1 MTTTFESLLVNMITR
16 LPTSV
21 LNDSINKEIQ
31 VSVFTEE
38 IMTLSEY
45 LNDDTF
51 NVKTAFKQLKRMS
64 ENGYINFRHESAREW
79 GVIELDENLM
89 IYIGGLFKPRMIK
102 YLNRGFSF
110 PQFTIVSCDRLDDG
124 TYLDIQVRRT
134 AP

>member
-79 GVIELDENLM
+79 GVIELDENLV
-89 IYIGGLFKPRMIK
+89 IYIGGLPRMIK
-102 YLNRGFSF
+102 YLNRRFSF
-110 PQFTIVSCDRLDDG
+110 PQFTIVSCDRLDGG
-124 TYLDIQVRRT
+124 TYLNIQVRRT